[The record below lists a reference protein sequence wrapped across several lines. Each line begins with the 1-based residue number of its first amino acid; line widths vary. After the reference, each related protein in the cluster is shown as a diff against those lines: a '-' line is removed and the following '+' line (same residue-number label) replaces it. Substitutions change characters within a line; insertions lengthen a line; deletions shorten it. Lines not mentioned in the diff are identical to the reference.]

1 LAGLLEQVQGPG
13 DLRGLNLRQLEQLAQ
28 ELREEIISTVA
39 VTGGHLAPSLG
50 TVELTLALHSVFS
63 SPRDRLVWDVG
74 HQAYAHKLIT
84 GRRREFS
91 TLRQLGGISGFPRR
105 SESMHDHF
113 GTGHASTSVSAAL
126 GLAVARDLSGG
137 DHHVVAIIG
146 DGALTGGLAFEGLN
160 NAGLAKTN
168 LIVVIND
175 NEMSISANVGALSS
189 YLSRV
194 RTAPAYFRVKADVH
208 QALSR
213 IPYVGKTVSEAAE
226 RVKDGVRH
234 LVVPGALFEELGFTY
249 FGPTDGHDIRT
260 LREVLQGAKRI
271 PGPVVVH
278 ALTCKGKGYPPAEQD
293 PGAFHGP
300 GPFHRA
306 SGALPSGG
314 NPTYSQVFGDCLT
327 RLAKEDR
334 RILAITAAM
343 PDGTGLAG
351 FAREFPGRFFDV
363 GIAESHAVTFAAGLA
378 AAGYRPV
385 VAIYSSFLQR
395 AYDQIVHDVCL
406 QNLGVVLAIDRA
418 GIVGEDGETHQ
429 GQFDLTFLR
438 HVPNLTLMAP
448 ANAQEFEAM
457 LEAAVAMPG
466 PSALRYPRGTALA
479 GSPPACPLL
488 PGVGRVLR
496 EGRRVALV
504 AVGHL
509 VPVALEAAGRL
520 QALGI
525 HPTVVD
531 ARFVAPLDHALL
543 RRVASTHQVL
553 FTLEENS
560 VEGGFGSAV
569 LESLAQ
575 TGIFCQVVLVGI
587 PPSFVTHGPADQV
600 RAALG
605 LDVPGI
611 VNRVRAWAGGEAAA
625 AAGGRGNQG

>member
-1 LAGLLEQVQGPG
+1 LERVEGPEDLVGLSP
-13 DLRGLNLRQLEQLAQ
+13 RQLEQLAQ
-28 ELREEIISTVA
+28 ELREQIISTVA
-39 VTGGHLAPSLG
+39 KTGGHLAPSLG

-74 HQAYAHKLIT
+74 HQAYAHKLLT
-84 GRRREFS
+84 GRRRQFS
-91 TLRQLGGISGFPRR
+91 TLRQLGGISGFPHRR
-105 SESMHDHF
+105 ESVHDHF
-113 GTGHASTSVSAAL
+113 GAGHASTSVSAAL
-126 GLAVARDLSGG
+126 GLAVARDISGG

-175 NEMSISANVGALSS
+175 NEMSISSNVGALSS
-189 YLSRV
+189 YLSRL
-194 RTAPAYFRVKADVH
+194 RTAPAYSRVKADVH

-213 IPYVGKTVSEAAE
+213 IPYLGKTVSEAAE
-226 RVKDGVRH
+226 RVKDSVRH

-260 LREVLQGAKRI
+260 LQEVLRGARHVQ
-271 PGPVVVH
+271 GPVVVH
-278 ALTCKGKGYPPAEQD
+278 ALTRKGKGYPPAEKN
-293 PGAFHGP
+293 PGAFHGT

-306 SGALPSGG
+306 TGALPS
-314 NPTYSQVFGDCLT
+314 NLSPTYSQVFGASLA
-327 RLAKEDR
+327 RLAREDR
-334 RILAITAAM
+334 RIIAITAAM
-343 PDGTGLAG
+343 PDGTGLAE

-363 GIAESHAVTFAAGLA
+363 GIAEAHAVTFAAGLA
-378 AAGYRPV
+378 TAGYRPV

-438 HVPNLTLMAP
+438 HLPNLTLMAP
-448 ANAQEFEAM
+448 ASAQELEAM
-457 LEAAVAMPG
+457 LEAAVGMPG
-466 PSALRYPRGTALA
+466 PSALRYPRGTAL
-479 GSPPACPLL
+479 SCSLPRPPLL

-504 AVGHL
+504 AVGSL

-520 QALGI
+520 QELGI

-543 RRVASTHQVL
+543 LRVASSHEVL
-553 FTLEENS
+553 FTLEENT

-569 LESLAQ
+569 LESLSQ
-575 TGIFCQVVLVGI
+575 SGLGCRVKLMGI
-587 PPSFVTHGPADQV
+587 PRGFVSHGPADQV
-600 RAALG
+600 RGILG

-611 VNRVRAWAGGEAAA
+611 VNRVRAWAGMEGSV
-625 AAGGRGNQG
+625 AAGSGRGI

>member
-1 LAGLLEQVQGPG
+1 VAGLLEKVRGPE
-13 DLRGLNLRQLEQLAQ
+13 DLRGLSPRQLEQLAR
-28 ELREEIISTVA
+28 ELREAIISTVA

-74 HQAYAHKLIT
+74 HQAYAHKLLT
-84 GRRREFS
+84 GRHRQFS
-91 TLRQLGGISGFPRR
+91 TLRQWGGISGFPHRR
-105 SESMHDHF
+105 ESVHDHF
-113 GTGHASTSVSAAL
+113 GAGHASTSVSAAL
-126 GLAVARDLSGG
+126 GLATARDLFG
-137 DHHVVAIIG
+137 DDYHVVAVIG

-175 NEMSISANVGALSS
+175 NDMSISSNVGALSS

-194 RTAPAYFRVKADVH
+194 RTAPAYSRVKADVH

-213 IPYVGKTVSEAAE
+213 IPYVGKTVTEAAE
-226 RVKDGVRH
+226 RVKDSVRH

-260 LREVLQGAKRI
+260 LQEVLRGAKHVQ
-271 PGPVVVH
+271 GPVVVH
-278 ALTCKGKGYPPAEQD
+278 TVTRKGKGYPPAEQN
-293 PGAFHGP
+293 PGVFHGT

-306 SGALPSGG
+306 TGTLPSSQS
-314 NPTYSQVFGDCLT
+314 PTYSQVFGAALM
-327 RLAKEDR
+327 RLAREDR
-334 RILAITAAM
+334 RVVAITAAM
-343 PDGTGLAG
+343 PDGTGLG
-351 FAREFPGRFFDV
+351 EFAREFPGRFFDV
-363 GIAESHAVTFAAGLA
+363 GIAEAHAVTFAAGLA

-395 AYDQIVHDVCL
+395 AYDQIIHDVCL
-406 QNLGVVLAIDRA
+406 QGLGVVLAIDRA

-438 HVPNLTLMAP
+438 HIPNLTLMAP
-448 ANAQEFEAM
+448 ASAQELEAM
-457 LEAAVAMPG
+457 LEAAVTMPG
-466 PSALRYPRGTALA
+466 PSALRYPRGTARPGLL
-479 GSPPACPLL
+479 PACPIR

-496 EGRRVALV
+496 EGRQVALV

-509 VPVALEAAGRL
+509 VPVALEAAERL

-543 RRVASTHQVL
+543 RRVASNHEVL
-553 FTLEENS
+553 FTLEENT

-569 LESLAQ
+569 LESLARA
-575 TGIFCQVVLVGI
+575 GLACRVDLVGI
-587 PPSFVTHGPADQV
+587 PRSFVAHGSADQV
-600 RAALG
+600 RAVLG

-611 VNRVRAWAGGEAAA
+611 VNRVMAWAGTEAF
-625 AAGGRGNQG
+625 AAGSGRGFQE